1 VTIRTES
8 VPVTCARPEPSIRAR
23 RIAVLASDGVDDDAL
38 AQVVRTMSAR
48 GATTQLVAPRPGSL
62 RTASGVELRV
72 DLSLVNTRSLM
83 FDAVI
88 VPDGER
94 SARDLRWDP
103 RAWIFL
109 TEACENT
116 RPILAA
122 GSACQLFD
130 SEVDDR
136 LPVCPDGQVILSPLG
151 VTHAVLCSFITTIA
165 EASQAR
171 ARQTPTLAIATFT

>member
-1 VTIRTES
+1 LTIRTET
-8 VPVTCARPEPSIRAR
+8 VPVTAARPEPSIRAR

-72 DLSLVNTRSLM
+72 DLSLITTRSLA

-94 SARDLRWDP
+94 AMRELRWDP

-109 TEACENT
+109 TEACQNM

-122 GSACQLFD
+122 GHACQLFESD
-130 SEVDDR
+130 LDDR
-136 LPVCPDGQVILSPLG
+136 LPVCPDGQVILAPLG
-151 VTHAVLCSFITTIA
+151 VTHGVLCSFITTIA
-165 EASQAR
+165 ETSEAR
-171 ARQTPTLAIATFT
+171 ARRSPALAVASFT